1 MSGEKKFIWDELDGE
16 AEHPPSRGASR
27 AERRARGAAPV
38 RGGAAGDAA
47 SGGAS
52 SSARYVWD
60 EALDDDAGAP
70 APAPRAGARAGDA
83 ETFEAVQRQLNVLHG
98 ELDEARDLVRAR
110 RLELKH
116 AREDRAAEVAAV
128 KAEWDAK
135 LEAQRVEHAAALR
148 KQEDLKATLKD
159 DVAKLERRRRDL
171 RQVIDRADGL
181 REQRV
186 AAAREAGRRDLEK
199 QMAEWKAAEQK
210 ELEAVV
216 EKRRAGIKAKVIKA
230 LEPEVHRL
238 ISANRDDLAKKEREL
253 EEELERE
260 RRTILAEHE
269 IVLRREQQKA
279 DAQMEQQL
287 GDLREENT
295 KKLKAK
301 QEAHDA
307 DLRKLWDEH
316 KAALEAER
324 KSHEAECDRLKERRQ
339 VEEAELKREEHIKT
353 AELVVEHERHLQL
366 DREKV
371 EAEERE
377 AQAAYERERA
387 AYQEKFL
394 AEQEAAKPA
403 KIDKLVAPIRAK
415 YDAELAEV
423 LKRLEAD
430 AQRERDAFSAKLEA
444 KTADLEAKHADAITK
459 MKEQNAAAMAQ
470 YMAVAAEEAKLRD
483 ECETVNRNTARLVAE
498 TEALE
503 QEVAESS
510 GKKADLTRQHE
521 LKVEA
526 LDKQFDKLKRDKE
539 AKIRKAHAD
548 FAALVDKEKE
558 MAKQHTHE
566 RRCQLDAQH
575 QELERIDAK
584 IDAARRKK
592 LKRKEELLAQV
603 DALQREN
610 AERERALEDLRTRR
624 MLSESRDSE
633 RPPPAPPAP
642 AEADE
647 PKPKRAPR
655 PPGRPEMA
663 FGARRDLGRGLS
675 PRGGDA

>member
-1 MSGEKKFIWDELDGE
+1 
-16 AEHPPSRGASR
+16 
-27 AERRARGAAPV
+27 
-38 RGGAAGDAA
+38 
-47 SGGAS
+47 
-52 SSARYVWD
+52 
-60 EALDDDAGAP
+60 
-70 APAPRAGARAGDA
+70 
-83 ETFEAVQRQLNVLHG
+83 
-98 ELDEARDLVRAR
+98 
-110 RLELKH
+110 
-116 AREDRAAEVAAV
+116 
-128 KAEWDAK
+128 
-135 LEAQRVEHAAALR
+135 
-148 KQEDLKATLKD
+148 
-159 DVAKLERRRRDL
+159 
-171 RQVIDRADGL
+171 
-181 REQRV
+181 
-186 AAAREAGRRDLEK
+186 
-199 QMAEWKAAEQK
+199 
-210 ELEAVV
+210 
-216 EKRRAGIKAKVIKA
+216 
-230 LEPEVHRL
+230 
-238 ISANRDDLAKKEREL
+238 
-253 EEELERE
+253 
-260 RRTILAEHE
+260 
-269 IVLRREQQKA
+269 
-279 DAQMEQQL
+279 MEQQL
-287 GDLREENT
+287 SDLREENT

-324 KSHEAECDRLKERRQ
+324 KAHEVECDRLKQRRQ

-387 AYQEKFL
+387 AYQAKFL

-415 YDAELAEV
+415 YDAELAE
-423 LKRLEAD
+423 
-430 AQRERDAFSAKLEA
+430 
-444 KTADLEAKHADAITK
+444 
-459 MKEQNAAAMAQ
+459 
-470 YMAVAAEEAKLRD
+470 
-483 ECETVNRNTARLVAE
+483 

-510 GKKADLTRQHE
+510 GKKADMTRQHE

-526 LDKQFDKLKRDKE
+526 LDKQFEKLKRDKE

-548 FAALVDKEKE
+548 FAALVEKEKE

-624 MLSESRDSE
+624 MLSESRDSSG
-633 RPPPAPPAP
+633 RRRAP
-642 AEADE
+642 AREADE
-647 PKPKRAPR
+647 PSRNAA

-675 PRGGDA
+675 PRAGDA